1 MQISRGQVY
10 GGAFM
15 IASGIATLL
24 GRFVGFEKVWFLY
37 PLVAGILMIV
47 APWATDAEQ
56 VRKSRVAGVWT
67 VMGAVI
73 AGLVILTGMAWETF
87 SPIWL
92 IGAGLTTLILAKRQT
107 A

>member
-1 MQISRGQVY
+1 
-10 GGAFM
+10 
-15 IASGIATLL
+15 
-24 GRFVGFEKVWFLY
+24 
-37 PLVAGILMIV
+37 
-47 APWATDAEQ
+47 

-92 IGAGLTTLILAKRQT
+92 IGAGLITLILAKRQT